1 MGAWRGKEYVLNP
14 GKIVEVVRRRG
25 TVFGVFVGLRRDLKG
40 VQMLM
45 WNGNRFLGSV
55 PAD

>member
-1 MGAWRGKEYVLNP
+1 VGAWRGKEYVLNP